1 MITFLNL
8 IPVYPLDGGRILRGV
23 LFLTLG
29 YKKSLKISTGIAKSL
44 MIFVTLGGMALLV
57 YFKNPSLILLA
68 VYMYIIIKEESKK
81 DRIQET
87 INELIGI

>member
-8 IPVYPLDGGRILRGV
+8 IPVYPLDGGRILRGI

-29 YKKSLKISTGIAKSL
+29 YKKSLKISTGIAKGL
-44 MIFVTLGGMALLV
+44 MIFVTLSGMALLV
-57 YFKNPSLILLA
+57 YFKNPSLVLLA
-68 VYMYIIIKEESKK
+68 VYMYIIINEESKK
-81 DRIQET
+81 DRIQKT